1 MLYNF
6 QAKQEMS
13 SWGLQLSNKL
23 VEFQGHSLPEELILQ
38 GGKKIMYNREATD
51 WSKEVRC
58 EY

>member
-1 MLYNF
+1 
-6 QAKQEMS
+6 MS

-23 VEFQGHSLPEELILQ
+23 VEFQGRILPEELILQ
-38 GGKKIMYNREATD
+38 GGKKINYNRESAD